1 MVGTCNNFILDKLLL
16 HATHVVLVKVWYLP
30 TAAML
35 LVFTNFMSD
44 DKQHT
49 DRWRYEDLVDI
60 NYCWFDKY
68 DDVTHVEHNFAFL
81 FNYNVTA
88 RTSLYISSSTWT
100 RRMFG

>member
-49 DRWRYEDLVDI
+49 VR
-60 NYCWFDKY
+60 
-68 DDVTHVEHNFAFL
+68 
-81 FNYNVTA
+81 
-88 RTSLYISSSTWT
+88 
-100 RRMFG
+100 